1 MERGRFR
8 SSGTTWRRRRKQP
21 EELAATDAEVGSPLP
36 IQRTVI
42 NGYEKL

>member
-36 IQRTVI
+36 IQRTI
-42 NGYEKL
+42 